1 MCRRLEPS
9 RKHGRKMRSQPAAPG
24 APPLTRTQTCQRQL
38 QTIKYKRRCWQALHG
53 ALSMSS
59 SVVVKRVAVNR
70 ERSSRPYT
78 RTELAACCTARCCLL
93 LLPAGLFDDLSD
105 GLFDRLSDCPYDL
118 PLIPPL
124 IASLITKSA
133 PRRGEGGQ
141 RPTRRAAP
149 SPESDPAPP
158 EIGRGSKRALTST
171 ETESLTASCEAGP
184 PGYSR
189 PLGR

>member
-1 MCRRLEPS
+1 MSVSRPPVTRPACAFLLNWTQAALPVKSPGSPRCLFTGKKSQGGAGTHTREPGTWP
-9 RKHGRKMRSQPAAPG
+9 HTG
-24 APPLTRTQTCQRQL
+24 T
-38 QTIKYKRRCWQALHG
+38 W
-53 ALSMSS
+53 
-59 SVVVKRVAVNR
+59 
-70 ERSSRPYT
+70 PYT

-93 LLPAGLFDDLSD
+93 LLPAGLFDDLSN

-158 EIGRGSKRALTST
+158 EIGRGSKRALTHR
-171 ETESLTASCEAGP
+171 AGK
-184 PGYSR
+184 SNR
-189 PLGR
+189 LM